1 MMRKEAISTS
11 GEAYYRRVETGFDN
25 LASSYDTDIA
35 GNEITIRM
43 REIFRRVLLDAFH
56 PGERLVE
63 IGCGTGID
71 AVWLAEQGLEVVATD
86 ISQGM
91 VDRVAEKAR
100 AMSLKS
106 LICRKL
112 AAKDIGLL
120 GQEFG
125 FESFDGAY
133 SHAGALN
140 IEPELA
146 RVPAQLRPLLR
157 ESCPFVSSVINRTSL
172 FEVVFYLSV
181 LRPRKAFRRLGHP
194 VPIPISRSGPL
205 QRYVVPSRFYTPRE
219 TRRLFEEHFV
229 LNRLHAMELFV
240 PPANLTREYSLLKPI
255 FAPLEVLET
264 QLSARRPWN
273 QWGHH
278 TIFTFRARESPPRTP
293 IIALTNSRLRLKLE
307 SRKPEPGLRRR
318 EALGIR

>member
-1 MMRKEAISTS
+1 MMRRETFSSS
-11 GEAYYRRVETGFDN
+11 GEAYYRHVESGFDD
-25 LASSYDTDIA
+25 LAASYDTDIA

-43 REIFRRVLLDAFH
+43 REIFRRALLDSFH

-100 AMSLKS
+100 TMSLKS
-106 LICRKL
+106 LICRKM

-140 IEPELA
+140 MEPELP

-157 ESCPFVSSVINRTSL
+157 ESSPFVCSVINRTSL

-181 LRPRKAFRRLGHP
+181 LRPRKAFRRLGDP

-229 LNRLHAMELFV
+229 LEKLQAMELFL
-240 PPANLTREYSLLKPI
+240 PPANLTGEYAFLKPI
-255 FAPLEVLET
+255 FRPLEALEN
-264 QLSARRPWN
+264 QLSTTYPWN
-273 QWGHH
+273 EWGHH
-278 TIFTFRARESPPRTP
+278 TIFTF
-293 IIALTNSRLRLKLE
+293 
-307 SRKPEPGLRRR
+307 LRRDPSMADVQR
-318 EALGIR
+318 FSR